1 MPYWGKFF
9 ATGKNMS
16 AQFDKE
22 KTRRNIALIVE
33 QIKNEADPELLNRY
47 RALFKKEVSLFHRSY
62 TAAYLLMLYDQGRLR
77 GQGGSFRNRSP
88 ASAAGKGE
96 KRGRAERD
104 RTAEEPRTERQYP
117 LPDEESR
124 RLFISIGRNRRVFP
138 REILGLINSAA
149 AVAREDVGAIRILD
163 NYSFVQV
170 RNTVADAI
178 IEALNG
184 KSFRGRVLSVNYA
197 RSRKDEGETR
207 EDGYDAGVPA
217 GDDGAGSL
225 DTEEYDDNEEAAET
239 FPSGDSPEQDD
250 DHPDE
255 ESV

>member
-1 MPYWGKFF
+1 MP
-9 ATGKNMS
+9 S
-16 AQFDKE
+16 RFDKE
-22 KTRRNIALIVE
+22 KTKKNIALIVE
-33 QIKNEADPELLNRY
+33 QIRNEADPELLNQY

-77 GQGGSFRNRSP
+77 GQGLRNRSP
-88 ASAAGKGE
+88 ASAGRGE
-96 KRGRAERD
+96 KSGRAP
-104 RTAEEPRTERQYP
+104 EEPRTERQYP
-117 LPDEESR
+117 LPDGESR

-149 AVAREDVGAIRILD
+149 AVAKEDVGAIRILD

-170 RNTVADAI
+170 RSTLADTI

-184 KSFRGRVLSVNYA
+184 KPFRGRVLQVNYA
-197 RSRKDEGETR
+197 HAKKDEGE
-207 EDGYDAGVPA
+207 DGYDGTDSVDTEKYG
-217 GDDGAGSL
+217 GDETLLSTGSL
-225 DTEEYDDNEEAAET
+225 
-239 FPSGDSPEQDD
+239 EQDD